1 MNVGFPSAISLM
13 LATVAAPV
21 AGWAAAP
28 RIQSVTYDPDRVVTL
43 AAADGYALVVE
54 LSEDERIDNIVVGNS
69 GVWQVTANKRGD
81 RLVIK
86 PLAGAVA
93 TDMVVTTDTRR
104 YVFTLE
110 PATSADAVPFVVRF
124 SYPQRASAA
133 VSVGRSAATY
143 TLRGT
148 RTLFP
153 ITMNDD
159 GQRTYIHWASDTP
172 LPAIFAVGDQGQQS
186 IVNGRMVD
194 GDYVIEGIADSYIL
208 QRDKAQAV
216 ATRKPVKAAQ

>member
-1 MNVGFPSAISLM
+1 MRMRCLTATLSV
-13 LATVAAPV
+13 LATTIPV
-21 AGWAAAP
+21 ATQAAAP
-28 RIQSVTYDPDRVVTL
+28 RIQSVSYDPDRVVTL

-86 PLAGAVA
+86 PLAGAAV
-93 TDMVVTTDTRR
+93 TDMVVTTDARR

-110 PATSADAVPFVVRF
+110 PASDAAAVPFVVRF
-124 SYPQRASAA
+124 SYPQRASTA
-133 VSVGRSAATY
+133 VSVSRSAATY
-143 TLRGT
+143 TLRGA

-153 ITMNDD
+153 IAMNDD
-159 GQRTYIHWASDTP
+159 GQRTSIHWASDTP

-194 GDYVIEGIADSYIL
+194 GDYVIEGIASSYIL
-208 QRDKAQAV
+208 QRNKAQAI
-216 ATRKPVKAAQ
+216 ATRKPIKAGH

>member
-1 MNVGFPSAISLM
+1 MRVGRLSAALLVM
-13 LATVAAPV
+13 AAPV
-21 AGWAAAP
+21 ATWATAP
-28 RIQSVTYDPDRVVTL
+28 RIQAVSYDPDRVVTL

-86 PLAGAVA
+86 PLAGAVP
-93 TDMVVTTDTRR
+93 TDMVVTTDARR
-104 YVFTLE
+104 YVFTLQ
-110 PATSADAVPFVVRF
+110 PASDADAVPFVVRF
-124 SYPQRASAA
+124 NYPQRASA
-133 VSVGRSAATY
+133 VISVGRTAATY
-143 TLRGT
+143 ALRGA

-159 GQRTYIHWASDTP
+159 GRRTSIHWASDTP

-194 GDYVIEGIADSYIL
+194 GDYVIEGIAGKYIL

-216 ATRKPVKAAQ
+216 ATREPIKAER